1 MDFGESPVSA
11 SDLKQI
17 CATANRSFACA
28 NPFFERAGEVCKK
41 PVKDSSVGF
50 GRPPPAHVR
59 PRTNLRDHERIFPMP
74 APSLSQFYLSARE
87 TSLSTRTTLRRE
99 SRRIVFLR
107 TATFA
112 LAVFT
117 FAAGYDGRTPFY
129 ALAIA
134 LAFIFV
140 RLVTRHHRIAQ
151 QILTCDAELSVLS
164 DILARFDDSWKQLPE
179 DGAGRL
185 SPGAPPQF
193 ADLHVFGPASLYQ
206 YLCRA
211 RTKAGRDR
219 LAASFRTKAP
229 DDTTLLR
236 ARHGALRELAE
247 HRRLAL
253 TLETCGALLP
263 EGHDTAPL
271 LALLAHAGPRL
282 SRWRIAAC
290 VTLVPLNLIT
300 LLCAATGLLSWL
312 IPGTLLALSFLLAWL
327 TARQTDQALA
337 LLGPLAT
344 SLAAYEQLFR
354 TIEQSHFHSPHLAEL
369 QSILLGDAPT
379 SSACAKPIF
388 ERAEEACKKPVKES
402 SVGFGRP
409 PLTASDHE
417 PTSATTNSDSAC
429 AEPNFERVRG
439 IHKKSVKESS
449 PDSANV
455 EPTSATTTT
464 ASQSLHRLALL
475 ASWVAARRNF
485 FFYTLANALFLFD
498 FLAGLAFR
506 RWCRTDGA
514 RLPRFLAVWS
524 EFEVLLSLSTIP
536 ATRVHFC
543 YPEFLPAEKGPH
555 ITAQALEN
563 PLLSETTAVPNSAD
577 LAASTTI
584 VTGSNMS
591 GKTTWLRTLGMSA
604 ILAWAGAPVC
614 AERFALS
621 PLALY
626 TSIRVDDDLAHGI
639 STFYAEL
646 LRIKTMVAAEET
658 GQPLLLLIDEI
669 FKGTNSANRITGAE
683 AALSRLTNDHTI
695 ALVSTH
701 DFELCTLEPPGG
713 IIRNA
718 HFEEHYED
726 GKIAFDYR
734 LREGRCVTTNAEY
747 LLKMVGIL

>member
-1 MDFGESPVSA
+1 MHSPSR
-11 SDLKQI
+11 S
-17 CATANRSFACA
+17 RSFSYGSS
-28 NPFFERAGEVCKK
+28 RA
-41 PVKDSSVGF
+41 
-50 GRPPPAHVR
+50 
-59 PRTNLRDHERIFPMP
+59 
-74 APSLSQFYLSARE
+74 
-87 TSLSTRTTLRRE
+87 TT
-99 SRRIVFLR
+99 
-107 TATFA
+107 
-112 LAVFT
+112 
-117 FAAGYDGRTPFY
+117 
-129 ALAIA
+129 
-134 LAFIFV
+134 
-140 RLVTRHHRIAQ
+140 AQ

-164 DILARFDDSWKQLPE
+164 GILARFDDSWKQLPE

-271 LALLAHAGPRL
+271 LALLDREGPRL
-282 SRWRIAAC
+282 SRWRITAC

-379 SSACAKPIF
+379 PDHEQIFAPTNRASACAKPIF
-388 ERAEEACKKPVKES
+388 ERAGDACKKPVKES

-417 PTSATTNSDSAC
+417 PT
-429 AEPNFERVRG
+429 
-439 IHKKSVKESS
+439 
-449 PDSANV
+449 SANV

-485 FFYTLANALFLFD
+485 FFYALANALFLFD
-498 FLAGLAFR
+498 FAAGLSFR

-669 FKGTNSANRITGAE
+669 FKGTNSADRITGAE

>member
-1 MDFGESPVSA
+1 
-11 SDLKQI
+11 
-17 CATANRSFACA
+17 
-28 NPFFERAGEVCKK
+28 
-41 PVKDSSVGF
+41 
-50 GRPPPAHVR
+50 
-59 PRTNLRDHERIFPMP
+59 MP

-140 RLVTRHHRIAQ
+140 RLITRHHRIAQ

-219 LAASFRTKAP
+219 LAASFRSKAP

-271 LALLAHAGPRL
+271 LDLLAREAPRL
-282 SRWRIAAC
+282 SRWRITAC

-300 LLCAATGLLSWL
+300 LLCAAAGLLSWL

-354 TIEQSHFHSPHLAEL
+354 TIEQAHFHSPHLAEL

-379 SSACAKPIF
+379 PDHEQIFAPTNRASACAKPIF
-388 ERAEEACKKPVKES
+388 ERA
-402 SVGFGRP
+402 
-409 PLTASDHE
+409 
-417 PTSATTNSDSAC
+417 
-429 AEPNFERVRG
+429 RG

-449 PDSANV
+449 VDFGESPVPASDLEPDSANV

-669 FKGTNSANRITGAE
+669 FKGTNSADRITGAE

>member
-164 DILARFDDSWKQLPE
+164 GILARFDDSWKQLPE

-271 LALLAHAGPRL
+271 LALLDREGPRL
-282 SRWRIAAC
+282 SRWRITAC

-379 SSACAKPIF
+379 PDHEQIFAPTNRASACAKPIF
-388 ERAEEACKKPVKES
+388 ERAGDACKKPVKES

-417 PTSATTNSDSAC
+417 PT
-429 AEPNFERVRG
+429 
-439 IHKKSVKESS
+439 
-449 PDSANV
+449 SANV

-485 FFYTLANALFLFD
+485 FFYALANALFLFD
-498 FLAGLAFR
+498 FAAGLSFR

-669 FKGTNSANRITGAE
+669 FKGTNSADRITGAE

>member
-164 DILARFDDSWKQLPE
+164 GILARFDDSWKQLPE

-271 LALLAHAGPRL
+271 LALLDREGPRL
-282 SRWRIAAC
+282 SRWRITAC

-300 LLCAATGLLSWL
+300 LLCAAAGLLSWL

-369 QSILLGDAPT
+369 QSILLGDVPTPDHEQIFAPT
-379 SSACAKPIF
+379 NRASACAKPIF
-388 ERAEEACKKPVKES
+388 ERAGDACKKPVKES
-402 SVGFGRP
+402 SVDFGESP
-409 PLTASDHE
+409 VPASDLE
-417 PTSATTNSDSAC
+417 
-429 AEPNFERVRG
+429 
-439 IHKKSVKESS
+439 

-485 FFYTLANALFLFD
+485 FFYALANALFLFD
-498 FLAGLAFR
+498 FAAGLSFR

-563 PLLSETTAVPNSAD
+563 PLLSETTAVPNSVD

-669 FKGTNSANRITGAE
+669 FKGTNSADRITGAE

>member
-1 MDFGESPVSA
+1 MDFGESPVPA
-11 SDLKQI
+11 SDL
-17 CATANRSFACA
+17 
-28 NPFFERAGEVCKK
+28 E
-41 PVKDSSVGF
+41 
-50 GRPPPAHVR
+50 
-59 PRTNLRDHERIFPMP
+59 
-74 APSLSQFYLSARE
+74 
-87 TSLSTRTTLRRE
+87 
-99 SRRIVFLR
+99 
-107 TATFA
+107 
-112 LAVFT
+112 
-117 FAAGYDGRTPFY
+117 
-129 ALAIA
+129 
-134 LAFIFV
+134 
-140 RLVTRHHRIAQ
+140 
-151 QILTCDAELSVLS
+151 
-164 DILARFDDSWKQLPE
+164 
-179 DGAGRL
+179 
-185 SPGAPPQF
+185 
-193 ADLHVFGPASLYQ
+193 
-206 YLCRA
+206 
-211 RTKAGRDR
+211 
-219 LAASFRTKAP
+219 
-229 DDTTLLR
+229 
-236 ARHGALRELAE
+236 
-247 HRRLAL
+247 
-253 TLETCGALLP
+253 
-263 EGHDTAPL
+263 
-271 LALLAHAGPRL
+271 
-282 SRWRIAAC
+282 
-290 VTLVPLNLIT
+290 
-300 LLCAATGLLSWL
+300 
-312 IPGTLLALSFLLAWL
+312 
-327 TARQTDQALA
+327 
-337 LLGPLAT
+337 
-344 SLAAYEQLFR
+344 
-354 TIEQSHFHSPHLAEL
+354 
-369 QSILLGDAPT
+369 
-379 SSACAKPIF
+379 
-388 ERAEEACKKPVKES
+388 
-402 SVGFGRP
+402 
-409 PLTASDHE
+409 
-417 PTSATTNSDSAC
+417 
-429 AEPNFERVRG
+429 
-439 IHKKSVKESS
+439 

-485 FFYTLANALFLFD
+485 FFYALANALFLFD
-498 FLAGLAFR
+498 FAAGLSFR

-669 FKGTNSANRITGAE
+669 FKGTNSADRITGAE